1 MKKIILA
8 MAFVFLLTGCQSGQ
22 NVKTEDKNNGNVV
35 TEQNNTDNKDQGNT
49 TNNQDEN
56 STTDTT
62 GNTAD
67 TTATSDATI
76 TVSPADAIM
85 KFNEKYPD
93 VKIDEFSFGKENRTF
108 IYEINGFD
116 DKSEYEFEVDATDGT
131 ILKDNTEMDNTA
143 DNTAINLD
151 LISEIQPLIDK
162 SLTEAGSDF
171 YLDSYSIEFERTGNF
186 NKLDI
191 ELENSKGQDSEFEYN
206 LDTKELIKKD
216 M

>member
-22 NVKTEDKNNGNVV
+22 NVKTDDKKNDNVV

-56 STTDTT
+56 DTT
-62 GNTAD
+62 ANQDNTAD
-67 TTATSDATI
+67 KADANIAI
-76 TVSPADAIM
+76 TPADAIM

-108 IYEINGFD
+108 VYEISGFD

-131 ILKDNTEMDNTA
+131 ILKDNTEKDNTA
-143 DNTAINLD
+143 DNTAINID
-151 LISEIQPLIDK
+151 LISEIQPLIDN
-162 SLTEAGSDF
+162 SINEAGSD
-171 YLDSYSIEFERTGNF
+171 YHLDSYSIEFERTGNF

-206 LDTKELIKKD
+206 IDTKELIKKY

>member
-1 MKKIILA
+1 MKKLILA

-22 NVKTEDKNNGNVV
+22 NVKTDDKKNGNVA
-35 TEQNNTDNKDQGNT
+35 TEQQNNNKNTDNKDNG
-49 TNNQDEN
+49 
-56 STTDTT
+56 TTDNSDKDST

-67 TTATSDATI
+67 TTATNDATI

-93 VKIDEFSFGKENRTF
+93 VKIDEFSFGKENKTF

-116 DKSEYEFEVDATDGT
+116 DNSEYEFEIDATDGT
-131 ILKDNTEMDNTA
+131 ILKDKTEMDNTA

-171 YLDSYSIEFERTGNF
+171 YLDSYSVEFERTGNF

-191 ELENSKGQDSEFEYN
+191 ELENSKGQDIEFEYN

>member
-1 MKKIILA
+1 MKKLILA

-22 NVKTEDKNNGNVV
+22 NVKTDDKKNGNVA
-35 TEQNNTDNKDQGNT
+35 TEQQNNNKNTDNKDNG
-49 TNNQDEN
+49 
-56 STTDTT
+56 TTDNSDKDST

-67 TTATSDATI
+67 TTATNDATI

-93 VKIDEFSFGKENRTF
+93 VKIDEFSFGKENKTF

-116 DKSEYEFEVDATDGT
+116 DNSEYEFEIDATDGT
-131 ILKDNTEMDNTA
+131 ILKDNTEKDNTA

-171 YLDSYSIEFERTGNF
+171 YLGSYSVEFERTGNF

-191 ELENSKGQDSEFEYN
+191 ELENSKGQDIEFEYN

>member
-1 MKKIILA
+1 

-22 NVKTEDKNNGNVV
+22 NVKTEDKKNNNVV
-35 TEQNNTDNKDQGNT
+35 TEQNNSANKDQANSNNNSDKGETNT
-49 TNNQDEN
+49 EQ
-56 STTDTT
+56 S
-62 GNTAD
+62 NTAD
-67 TTATSDATI
+67 ASI
-76 TVSPADAIM
+76 TVSPAEAIK

-93 VKIDEFSFGKENRTF
+93 VKIDEFSFGKENKTF

-116 DKSEYEFEVDATDGT
+116 DNSEYEFEIDATDGT

-151 LISEIQPLIDK
+151 LINEIQPLIDK
-162 SLTEAGSDF
+162 SLTEAGSD
-171 YLDSYSIEFERTGNF
+171 YHLDSYSVEFEKNGNF

-191 ELENSKGQDSEFEYN
+191 ELENSKGQDIEFEYN

>member
-22 NVKTEDKNNGNVV
+22 NVKTDDKKNDNVV

-56 STTDTT
+56 DTT
-62 GNTAD
+62 ANQDNTAD
-67 TTATSDATI
+67 KADANIAI
-76 TVSPADAIM
+76 TPADAIM

-108 IYEINGFD
+108 VYEISGFD

-131 ILKDNTEMDNTA
+131 ILKDNTEKDNTA

-171 YLDSYSIEFERTGNF
+171 YLDSYSVEFERTGNF

-191 ELENSKGQDSEFEYN
+191 ELENSKGLDIEFEYN
-206 LDTKELIKKD
+206 IDTKELIKKD

>member
-1 MKKIILA
+1 MKKLILA

-22 NVKTEDKNNGNVV
+22 NAKTEDKKNGNVA
-35 TEQNNTDNKDQGNT
+35 TEQNNNEKGNSKTDESNKDDSSDVKDNK
-49 TNNQDEN
+49 
-56 STTDTT
+56 
-62 GNTAD
+62 A
-67 TTATSDATI
+67 DATI

-108 IYEINGFD
+108 VYEINGFD
-116 DKSEYEFEVDATDGT
+116 DNSEYEFEIDATDGT
-131 ILKDNTEMDNTA
+131 ILKDNTEKDNTA

-171 YLDSYSIEFERTGNF
+171 YLGSYSVEFERTGNF

-191 ELENSKGQDSEFEYN
+191 ELENSKGQDIEFEYN

>member
-1 MKKIILA
+1 MKKLILA

-35 TEQNNTDNKDQGNT
+35 TEQNNTNNKDESNT
-49 TNNQDEN
+49 TNNQDKG
-56 STTDTT
+56 DTT
-62 GNTAD
+62 SNQESTEVAN
-67 TTATSDATI
+67 I
-76 TVSPADAIM
+76 TVAPADAIA
-85 KFNEKYPD
+85 KFNEKYSG

-108 IYEINGFD
+108 VYEISGFD

-131 ILKDNTEMDNTA
+131 ILKDNTEKDNTA

-151 LISEIQPLIDK
+151 LINEIQPLIDK

-171 YLDSYSIEFERTGNF
+171 YLDSYSVEFERTGNF

>member
-1 MKKIILA
+1 MKKLILA
-8 MAFVFLLTGCQSGQ
+8 LAFVFLLTGCQSGQ
-22 NVKTEDKNNGNVV
+22 NVKTDDKKNGNVV
-35 TEQNNTDNKDQGNT
+35 TEQNNTDNKDQGNSNNNSDKGE
-49 TNNQDEN
+49 TNTEQ
-56 STTDTT
+56 S
-62 GNTAD
+62 NTAD
-67 TTATSDATI
+67 ASI
-76 TVSPADAIM
+76 TVSPAEAIK

-93 VKIDEFSFGKENRTF
+93 VKIDEFSFGKENKTF

-116 DKSEYEFEVDATDGT
+116 DNSEYEFEIDATDGT
-131 ILKDNTEMDNTA
+131 ILKDNTEKDNTA

-171 YLDSYSIEFERTGNF
+171 YLDSYSVEFERTGNF

-191 ELENSKGQDSEFEYN
+191 ELENSKGQDIEFEYN

>member
-1 MKKIILA
+1 MKKLILA

-22 NVKTEDKNNGNVV
+22 NVKTEDKKNGNVV
-35 TEQNNTDNKDQGNT
+35 TEQNNTDNKDQGNSNNNSDKGE
-49 TNNQDEN
+49 TNTEQ
-56 STTDTT
+56 S
-62 GNTAD
+62 NTAD
-67 TTATSDATI
+67 ASI
-76 TVSPADAIM
+76 TVSPAEAIK

-93 VKIDEFSFGKENRTF
+93 VKIDEFSFGKENKTF

-116 DKSEYEFEVDATDGT
+116 DNSEYEFEIDATDGT
-131 ILKDNTEMDNTA
+131 ILKDNTEKDNTA

-191 ELENSKGQDSEFEYN
+191 ELENSKGQDIEFEYN

>member
-1 MKKIILA
+1 MKKLILA

-22 NVKTEDKNNGNVV
+22 NVKTENKNNGNVV
-35 TEQNNTDNKDQGNT
+35 TEQNNTNNKDESNT
-49 TNNQDEN
+49 TNNQDKG
-56 STTDTT
+56 DTT
-62 GNTAD
+62 SNQESTEVAN
-67 TTATSDATI
+67 I
-76 TVSPADAIM
+76 TVAPADAIA

-93 VKIDEFSFGKENRTF
+93 VKIDEFSFGKENKTF

-116 DKSEYEFEVDATDGT
+116 DNSEYEFEIDATDGT

-151 LISEIQPLIDK
+151 LINEIQPLIDK
-162 SLTEAGSDF
+162 SLTEAGSD
-171 YLDSYSIEFERTGNF
+171 YHLDSYSVEFEKNGNF

-191 ELENSKGQDSEFEYN
+191 ELENSKGQDIEFEYN